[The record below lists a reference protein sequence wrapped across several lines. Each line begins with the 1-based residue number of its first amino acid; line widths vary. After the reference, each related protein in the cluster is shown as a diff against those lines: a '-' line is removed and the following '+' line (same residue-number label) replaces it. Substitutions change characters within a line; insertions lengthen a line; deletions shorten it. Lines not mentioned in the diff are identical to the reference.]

1 MGGVKMSAG
10 IAEVSCGK
18 ESGIIYIYV
27 RTKEITADAGIA
39 EPAATPTGEVS
50 IICPGNLA

>member
-1 MGGVKMSAG
+1 MSAG